1 MIKPGVVNTHG
12 NNSNVS
18 EKTKIN
24 VIFQEE
30 QTVDINEAIS
40 TDSNPPT
47 DDQISS
53 VNQGI
58 TDVED
63 KIAESPAEM
72 TQSPIPAWHFFLH
85 SIFLISTV
93 YFSKKKFEP
102 HKMIYSRMDNNFELV
117 PIEIKGVTGWIY
129 LYLRSFVGWILS
141 FFDIY
146 EIKEGFF
153 HKNWIGRL
161 VQNFNPMWL

>member
-72 TQSPIPAWHFFLH
+72 TQSPIPA
-85 SIFLISTV
+85 
-93 YFSKKKFEP
+93 
-102 HKMIYSRMDNNFELV
+102 
-117 PIEIKGVTGWIY
+117 
-129 LYLRSFVGWILS
+129 
-141 FFDIY
+141 
-146 EIKEGFF
+146 
-153 HKNWIGRL
+153 
-161 VQNFNPMWL
+161 